1 MSNIKE
7 TNVSDLKPFLVRL
20 TPISVAMLDKGSK
33 IEEKTKAS
41 LINEAIEYY
50 FTTGKHKLS
59 DINNR
64 LNKL

>member
-1 MSNIKE
+1 M
-7 TNVSDLKPFLVRL
+7 SDLTPFLVRL
-20 TPISVAMLDKGSK
+20 TPYSVAMLNKGAR
-33 IEEKTKAS
+33 IEEKTKAL

-59 DINNR
+59 HIHNK